1 MNGAHSEELERAEDF
16 YRSFHWGRGHK
27 RVARVKVPPA
37 PRTLVEL
44 GRLDAIE
51 YATTKKGDGPS
62 VYRHK
67 FGEEGGRRPRLA
79 VDVRNNRL
87 HVVGGDYTVEPRGIV
102 D

>member
-1 MNGAHSEELERAEDF
+1 MNAAAADELERAEKF

-27 RVARVKVPPA
+27 RVARVKVA
-37 PRTLVEL
+37 KQPRTLVEL

-79 VDVRNNRL
+79 VDVDNKRL